1 MGEGGAIHPPFFI
14 LLTIY
19 YEVNKMLGW
28 ACFASWLVIEFYLI
42 WFLRCL
48 IKEKKILISQL
59 TDVKE
64 VEINSVSDLL
74 AITEPEHEYEEGL
87 FLEPDTYY

>member
-1 MGEGGAIHPPFFI
+1 
-14 LLTIY
+14 
-19 YEVNKMLGW
+19 MLGW
-28 ACFASWLVIEFYLI
+28 ACFTSWLVIEFYLI

-64 VEINSVSDLL
+64 IEINSTSDLL
-74 AITEPEHEYEEGL
+74 AITEPDYEEGL
-87 FLEPDTYY
+87 FMEPDTYY